1 MVTSEDA
8 SDNSCSRSIS
18 DLIGM
23 HALAYGHTSPHAQD
37 LMRRQLQDGVFE
49 QRPAL
54 ILGDF
59 VAVHDAFHNQ
69 YPECKVSFES
79 FCQALPW
86 NVLETRRV
94 AVADSNI
101 TYRPH
106 RCWCSQFMSDG
117 NSLCSSCENGFT
129 RRRRRRRRQ
138 IVGTAPERLTDDHD
152 WAEQGDPSVWTETQS
167 GYWTT
172 AQEGVLQSRGGTMC
186 ARRQRLMMNCAELS
200 ESFTMRCCASY
211 GASFLPRKWSFR

>member
-1 MVTSEDA
+1 MKAPTDQPPTQTKVRALLAARMVTSEDA

-49 QRPAL
+49 ERPAL

-86 NVLETRRV
+86 NVLETPRV

-101 TYRPH
+101 R
-106 RCWCSQFMSDG
+106 RQMSDG
-117 NSLCSSCENGFT
+117 RC
-129 RRRRRRRRQ
+129 Q
-138 IVGTAPERLTDDHD
+138 TAI
-152 WAEQGDPSVWTETQS
+152 AC
-167 GYWTT
+167 
-172 AQEGVLQSRGGTMC
+172 AQAVRMASRGGGGGG
-186 ARRQRLMMNCAELS
+186 ARSWALRQSA
-200 ESFTMRCCASY
+200 
-211 GASFLPRKWSFR
+211 

>member
-49 QRPAL
+49 ERTAL

-79 FCQALPW
+79 F
-86 NVLETRRV
+86 
-94 AVADSNI
+94 
-101 TYRPH
+101 
-106 RCWCSQFMSDG
+106 
-117 NSLCSSCENGFT
+117 
-129 RRRRRRRRQ
+129 
-138 IVGTAPERLTDDHD
+138 
-152 WAEQGDPSVWTETQS
+152 
-167 GYWTT
+167 
-172 AQEGVLQSRGGTMC
+172 
-186 ARRQRLMMNCAELS
+186 
-200 ESFTMRCCASY
+200 
-211 GASFLPRKWSFR
+211 

>member
-86 NVLETRRV
+86 NVLETPRV

-101 TYRPH
+101 RRQMSDG
-106 RCWCSQFMSDG
+106 RCQTADVRRQMSDG

-129 RRRRRRRRQ
+129 RRRRRRRQ

-152 WAEQGDPSVWTETQS
+152 WAEQGDPSVWTEAQS

-172 AQEGVLQSRGGTMC
+172 A
-186 ARRQRLMMNCAELS
+186 RRRAAEQRWYYVCPQTTVDHELC
-200 ESFTMRCCASY
+200 RAQ
-211 GASFLPRKWSFR
+211 